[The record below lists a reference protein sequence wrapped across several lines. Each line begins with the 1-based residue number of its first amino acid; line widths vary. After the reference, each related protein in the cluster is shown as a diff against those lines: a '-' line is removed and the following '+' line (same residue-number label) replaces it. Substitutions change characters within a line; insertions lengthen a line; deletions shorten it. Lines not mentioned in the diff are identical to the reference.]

1 MAPLRIESQRLGA
14 LVIFGGTH
22 AHLFIPRDLPFVQA
36 LADLAAD
43 RVDGAAV
50 LRMPSAR

>member
-1 MAPLRIESQRLGA
+1 VARYQVRA
-14 LVIFGGTH
+14 TTT
-22 AHLFIPRDLPFVQA
+22 RYPFARADTA

-50 LRMPSAR
+50 LDLTDEG